1 MPGDEAIIL
10 RNRLPPVTSTI
21 LGVMAATIHSQMAR
35 TAILSPAPCTNLTY
49 TPIPEKIHLGRAG
62 TFPPT
67 NARFYVR
74 TLSTAPTPQCLP
86 DKFAE
91 NIFTENIPLPPPS
104 RFFLNGKI
112 QRKISQSSHVNMT
125 QTCLRT
131 NPMAERSA
139 RRPREY

>member
-1 MPGDEAIIL
+1 MP
-10 RNRLPPVTSTI
+10 
-21 LGVMAATIHSQMAR
+21 ATIHSQMAR

-49 TPIPEKIHLGRAG
+49 TPTPEKIHLGRPG

-86 DKFAE
+86 DKFPE
-91 NIFTENIPLPPPS
+91 NIFTENIPSPPPPPPPS
-104 RFFLNGKI
+104 RFFLTGKI
-112 QRKISQSSHVNMT
+112 QPKISQSSHVNMT

-131 NPMAERSA
+131 NPMAERLA